1 MSIRIMSVG
10 ALVAVSIS
18 QAASAGVT
26 AFSNAV
32 LWNNFVTVQ
41 SLVVA
46 QENFNAYSGFYSSL
60 GGNVGGVS
68 WTASSAD
75 GLYVDGGILSTN
87 GPSPQSLTI
96 TFGTGVRAVGGNF
109 FATDFNFNVVPSV
122 LQVSLG
128 NGYSYVDSSS
138 SSSDFVG
145 FLSSTAD
152 ITSITLTVSGAGSI
166 YPSLDNLAVGV
177 IPAPGAM
184 ALLGVAGAATRTRRR
199 N

>member
-1 MSIRIMSVG
+1 MNIRIMTVG
-10 ALVAVSIS
+10 ALVAVSMS

-46 QENFNAYSGFYSSL
+46 QENFNSYGGYYASL
-60 GGNVGGVS
+60 TGNVGGVS
-68 WTASSAD
+68 WTAAAPG
-75 GLYVDGGILSTN
+75 GLYVDSGVLSTDSA
-87 GPSPQSLTI
+87 SPASLTI

-109 FATDFNFNVVPSV
+109 FATDLSFNVVPSV
-122 LQVSLG
+122 LQVSLA
-128 NGYSYVDSSS
+128 NGYSYVGASS

-152 ITSITLTVSGAGSI
+152 ITSITLTVTGAGSI
-166 YPSLDNLAVGV
+166 YPSLDNLSVGV
-177 IPAPGAM
+177 IPAPGAL
-184 ALLGVAGAATRTRRR
+184 ALLGVAGAAGRGRRR
-199 N
+199 R